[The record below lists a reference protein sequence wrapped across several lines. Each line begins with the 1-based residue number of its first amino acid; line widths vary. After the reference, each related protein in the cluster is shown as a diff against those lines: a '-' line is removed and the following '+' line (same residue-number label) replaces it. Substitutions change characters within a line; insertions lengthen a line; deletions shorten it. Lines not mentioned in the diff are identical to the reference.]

1 VIKAGA
7 LLSSLC
13 GVVLAAACSSGSKQE
28 CVVGADCASG
38 ACDVSGHCIAAPPQP
53 DSGAVD
59 SSMMG
64 DDASTSD
71 VFVPPPDGSGCT
83 ANKDGTIDRAEVPL
97 EAGLRATYRIAEN
110 ATVSTAGTTRGD
122 GSRAWDLSGALGG
135 DHDVIVETLAM
146 MGTWYA
152 ADFTSASYATKL
164 SDTADLLGVF
174 ETSATALSLLGVVSP
189 SSGTTQTKLT
199 YTTPIP
205 TLSFPFH
212 VGSMWNAMSN
222 VSGTAQGVAS
232 FYTES
237 YANKVDAFGDMK
249 TPYGTFRVQ
258 RVSSVLTRTVG
269 ALPTVTRTFV
279 FIAECFGP
287 VATIVSQSNETTA
300 EFTSAAEVRR
310 LAP

>member
-1 VIKAGA
+1 MIRGGA
-7 LLSSLC
+7 LLASVC
-13 GVVLAAACSSGSKQE
+13 GVALAAACSSGSKQE

-38 ACDVSGHCIAAPPQP
+38 ACDVSGHCVAAPQP
-53 DSGAVD
+53 DSGVHD
-59 SSMMG
+59 SATMG

-71 VFVPPPDGSGCT
+71 VVVPPHDGGGCT
-83 ANKDGTIDRAEVPL
+83 ANNDGTIDRAEVPL
-97 EAGLRATYRIAEN
+97 QAGLRGTYRIAEN

-146 MGTWYA
+146 TGTWYA
-152 ADFTSASYATKL
+152 ADFGGASYATKL

-174 ETSATALSLLGVVSP
+174 QTSATALSLLGVVSP
-189 SSGTTQTKLT
+189 TSGATQTKLT
-199 YTTPIP
+199 YATPIP

-212 VGSMWNAMSN
+212 VGSSWNAMSN

-249 TPYGTFRVQ
+249 TPYGTFKVQ